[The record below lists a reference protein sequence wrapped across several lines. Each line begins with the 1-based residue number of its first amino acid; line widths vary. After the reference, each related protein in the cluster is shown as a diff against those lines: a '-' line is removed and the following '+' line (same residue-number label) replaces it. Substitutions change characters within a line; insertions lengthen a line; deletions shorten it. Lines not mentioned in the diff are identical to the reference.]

1 MVMGFLYS
9 VRLSGSL
16 GLSMTVLDPLQWRGQ
31 RLGFLLKN
39 SFWALRLSNTV
50 SLIKGSLSI
59 SVTLPSIFMLAVPT
73 WAHLSQSFYPD
84 SCNSTLTICASAQS
98 LGVKYNQLWVKFPIS
113 WITKKYNLS
122 ACFSS
127 HLHFLSFSKCN
138 RILNLKNIEHFRIAS
153 LAQPIHVYR
162 SKEVAF
168 VGERWLQTLE
178 KVTLWKRNPC

>member
-9 VRLSGSL
+9 VRLSESL
-16 GLSMTVLDPLQWRGQ
+16 GLTLTVLDPLQWREQ

-39 SFWALRLSNTV
+39 SFWALRLSSTV

-59 SVTLPSIFMLAVPT
+59 SVTLPLIFMLAVPT
-73 WAHLSQSFYPD
+73 WAYLSQSFYPD

-98 LGVKYNQLWVKFPIS
+98 LGVEYNQLWVKFPIS

-127 HLHFLSFSKCN
+127 YLHFLSFSKCKP
-138 RILNLKNIEHFRIAS
+138 ILNLKNIEHFRIAS
-153 LAQPIHVYR
+153 LAQPTHVYR

-168 VGERWLQTLE
+168 VGERWLQTSE
-178 KVTLWKRNPC
+178 KGTLWKRNPY